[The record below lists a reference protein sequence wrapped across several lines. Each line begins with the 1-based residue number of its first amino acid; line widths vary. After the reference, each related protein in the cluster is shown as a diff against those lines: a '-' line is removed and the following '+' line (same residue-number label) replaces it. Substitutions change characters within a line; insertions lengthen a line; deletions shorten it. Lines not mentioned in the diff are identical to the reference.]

1 MKQLEK
7 GEASVVDLK
16 KNLEYAASVLEF
28 LYAEETRQGTTF
40 LSTHTHTYTGRETR
54 QSPVV
59 LHSCDQQAE
68 SARPPSTSVA
78 QQALQLRAPLEA

>member
-40 LSTHTHTYTGRETR
+40 LSTHTHTHIHRTGDKTVP
-54 QSPVV
+54 SG
-59 LHSCDQQAE
+59 
-68 SARPPSTSVA
+68 PP
-78 QQALQLRAPLEA
+78 LM